1 MHLANAFVRFS
12 DRHRRPILI
21 ACALAGLAGLVGTV
35 KLYSDLRP
43 DMAEL
48 LPANSRS
55 SRDLATVSERVGGYA
70 ELTVVLSGK
79 DPLALKVLADDLA
92 DELGKLPP
100 GLMRW
105 VEYRVD
111 EARDFFKP
119 RLLLFLSE
127 PDLARLRDTL
137 AARIAWEEAQRAGRA
152 EGAAPDVEALLESL
166 AGDRKDMLGR
176 FPDGYVMG
184 EVPGRRP
191 GETVTALAMVIRL
204 DAPPDDYRTVVALDR
219 EVRAAVD
226 RLAPAQQGVEVGYG
240 GYVASNIAEH
250 AALAE
255 DLVWATVLVLLAVAA
270 AVVIYNRTWK
280 ALFAIGVPLMAGTL
294 VTFGLAELAVGHLN
308 SNTAF
313 LGSIVVG
320 NGINVGLILF
330 ARYLEERR
338 HGFAPLPAME
348 TAFSTTWL
356 ATLTAAL
363 AAGVSYASLLSTDFR
378 GFNQFGLIGGLG
390 MALSWLFS
398 YAVTPALV
406 LAWERVAPIPRA
418 GQRPARPIFTAAV
431 ATAVHRFPWLVTA
444 LTVLVSAAAVGYV
457 VRFSRDPI
465 EHDFR
470 KLRDQSALAE
480 GGPSWWD
487 ARVDLL
493 HGEHLSPTVLLA
505 RDEAEAREIARRLE
519 AHRRATPDTY
529 FGQITSIAAFVPE
542 DQEAKLPLVREIRAL
557 ATPENLSFLAP
568 DRRMAVEQILPPA
581 DLRPFGAADL
591 PEVLRRQLT
600 EVSGQVG
607 TPVLVHASTRMDV
620 WDGRDVRR
628 FAHELRSIPM
638 PRADIP
644 MASSTLVFA
653 DVLDAIEQD
662 GPRATFLSLGGVVV
676 LLLVAFGLGKRSVR
690 SLTDAGWVLAA
701 LALGVLWFGGL
712 AGALQLRLN
721 MLNFI
726 AVPITFGIG
735 VDYAT
740 NVFQRRRLDHARS
753 ISDVV
758 RTTGG
763 AVTLCSVT
771 TVIGY
776 ASLLI
781 ARNQALISFGLLAVI
796 GEVACLATALVALPA
811 VLRLR
816 ERRRDAR
823 RAREESELRAEAK
836 AESEARA
843 EAIAGGGRR

>member
-1 MHLANAFVRFS
+1 MDLGNAFVRFS
-12 DRHRRPILI
+12 DRHRRSILI
-21 ACALAGLAGLVGTV
+21 ACALAALAGLVGTV
-35 KLYSDLRP
+35 MLYADLRP

-55 SRDLATVSERVGGYA
+55 ARDLTTVSQRVGGYA
-70 ELTVVLSGK
+70 ELTVVLAGK
-79 DPLALKVLADDLA
+79 DPLALQVFSDDVA
-92 DELGKLPP
+92 DELEKLPP

-119 RLLLFLSE
+119 RLLLFLSRPE
-127 PDLARLRDTL
+127 LERLRDAL
-137 AARIAWEEAQRAGRA
+137 AARITWEKAQRAGTA
-152 EGAAPDVEALLESL
+152 EGPAPDVEGLLDSL
-166 AGDRKDMLGR
+166 AGERREMLGR
-176 FPDGYVMG
+176 FPTGYVMG

-191 GETVTALAMVIRL
+191 GETMTALAMVIRL
-204 DAPPDDYRTVVALDR
+204 DASPDDYHDVVALDR
-219 EVRAAVD
+219 EVRAAVK
-226 RLAPAQQGVEVGYG
+226 RLAPDQQGIEVGYG

-255 DLVWATVLVLLAVAA
+255 DLIWATVLVLLAVAA

-280 ALFAIGVPLMAGTL
+280 ALFAVGIPLLAGTL

-338 HGFAPLPAME
+338 HGNAPLPAMQ
-348 TAFSTTWL
+348 TALSTTWL

-378 GFNQFGLIGGLG
+378 GFNQFGLIGGIG
-390 MALSWLFS
+390 MALSWLFA
-398 YAVTPALV
+398 YAVTPAL
-406 LAWERVAPIPRA
+406 LLSWERRSPIPKA

-431 ATAVHRFPWLVTA
+431 SAAVDRSPRLLTFGA
-444 LTVLVSAAAVGYV
+444 LLVSAVAVIFV
-457 VRFSRDPI
+457 VRFARDPI
-465 EHDFR
+465 ENDFR
-470 KLRDQSALAE
+470 NLRDQSALAE

-487 ARVDLL
+487 ARVDKL

-519 AHRRATPDTY
+519 AHRRGTPDTF
-529 FGQITSIAAFVPE
+529 FGHVTSVASFVPD
-542 DQEAKLPLVREIRAL
+542 DQEAKLPVIREIRAL
-557 ATPENLSFLAP
+557 ATPESLSFLAP
-568 DRRMAVEQILPPA
+568 DRRMAVEQVLPPV
-581 DLRPFGAADL
+581 DLRPFAAADL
-591 PEVLRRQLT
+591 PYSLRRQLT
-600 EVSGQVG
+600 EVDGRVG

-638 PRADIP
+638 PRPDVP

-662 GPRATFLSLGGVVV
+662 GPRATLLSLLGVVA
-676 LLLVAFGLGKRSVR
+676 LLLIAFGLGKRSVR
-690 SLTDAGWVLAA
+690 SLTDAAWVLAS
-701 LALGVLWFGGL
+701 LAVGVLWFIGL
-712 AGALQLRLN
+712 AGALHLRLN

-726 AVPITFGIG
+726 ALPITFGIG

-740 NVFQRRRLDHARS
+740 NIFQRRRVDQARS
-753 ISDVV
+753 IADVV

-763 AVTLCSVT
+763 AVALCSLT

-776 ASLLI
+776 ASLLV

-796 GEVACLATALVALPA
+796 GEVACLAAALVALPA
-811 VLRLR
+811 VLRWR
-816 ERRRDAR
+816 ERHRDVDAH
-823 RAREESELRAEAK
+823 AEQHVQAQP
-836 AESEARA
+836 
-843 EAIAGGGRR
+843 